1 MQVNRPSASLRWL
14 VLSIAVLA
22 LGLMGCGKVPTW
34 SELTSSTPPAPPVTT
49 PVPSVSHTETPPQ
62 ATTTTPPT
70 QQDPNQILQRF
81 KSLGPGQV
89 NDEAMAQLV
98 ALPTGLDS
106 FKELSAWGPGLTN
119 VGLARIAKLP
129 ALERLSLDGTSITD
143 EGLKS
148 LQPLTNLQS
157 LSLNGTKTS
166 AAGFQN
172 LAALPNLKRLDL
184 MGTNLTAAD
193 FVALGQLPAIEML
206 VLNRVVE
213 LNDAALD
220 QICNASTLK
229 VLQLNECTGITD
241 RGLVVLAKVPGLE
254 EVHLKK
260 VNVTG
265 VGFAAAHAKGGLKHL
280 KSLSVSFAP
289 INLAGARAINNLK
302 TLEYLDIGWVH
313 GLNDAFF
320 AEFVEGLKHLKYLNL
335 EGCKGVLGVGFIKL
349 KATANSLETLIAQD
363 SGISDQALSHL
374 KGHKKLKFIDAS
386 NTSVTMTGIQFIKKA
401 LPTCEILHGGVR
413 Y

>member
-1 MQVNRPSASLRWL
+1 MQDYRPSASPKWL
-14 VLSIAVLA
+14 VSSIAVLA

-34 SELTSSTPPAPPVTT
+34 NELTTSTPPPPPVVT
-49 PVPSVSHTETPPQ
+49 PVPNGAPTETPPQ
-62 ATTTTPPT
+62 TTTVTPPT
-70 QQDPNQILQRF
+70 QQDTNEQLQRF

-98 ALPTGLDS
+98 ALPTGLDTI
-106 FKELSAWGPGLTN
+106 KELSAWGPGLTD
-119 VGLARIAKLP
+119 VGLARIGKLP

-148 LQPLTNLQS
+148 LQSLANLQS

-172 LAALPNLKRLDL
+172 LASLLNLKRLDL
-184 MGTNLTAAD
+184 MGTSLTQAD

-206 VLNRVVE
+206 VLNRVTE
-213 LNDAALD
+213 LNDVALD

-229 VLQLNECTGITD
+229 VLQLNGCTGLTD
-241 RGLVVLAKVPGLE
+241 KGLLVLAKVPGLE
-254 EVHLKK
+254 ELHLSR

-265 VGFAAAHAKGGLKHL
+265 VGFAAAHGKGGLKHL
-280 KSLSVSFAP
+280 KSLTVSFAP
-289 INLAGARAINNLK
+289 INLPGARAINNLK
-302 TLEYLDIGWVH
+302 TLEYLDIGWVP

-335 EGCKGVLGVGFIKL
+335 EGSKGVLGVGFIKL
-349 KATANSLETLIAQD
+349 KPTANSLETLIAQD
-363 SGISDQALSHL
+363 SGISDPALGHL

-386 NTSVTMTGIQFIKKA
+386 NTSVTMTGIQFIKKT